1 MLKKI
6 RVLVADDDLRL
17 QSEMRE
23 KLQNYGY
30 DVITA
35 NNGFEA
41 IEQSQ
46 AQEPDLVLLDV
57 LMPKMD
63 GFQVLQ
69 VLRESTQVPVIM
81 LSCNKIDAA
90 RIKGLNMGADDYMT
104 KPFNFEELRIRIA
117 AVLHRTS
124 PLRTHDN
131 NDTLNI
137 GDMVVDFR
145 THSLTT
151 QAGSIVYFTL
161 IEWKLLMELV
171 LNPGKLIEY
180 ERLLVNVWGS
190 QYQNDIQ
197 LLRTWISRLRKKI
210 EGDAGKT
217 LIKTIRKTGYIFEMR

>member
-6 RVLVADDDLRL
+6 KILVADNDMRL

-57 LMPKMD
+57 LMPRMD

-69 VLRESTQVPVIM
+69 GLRESTQVPVIM
-81 LSCNKIDAA
+81 LSREKVDAS

-104 KPFNFEELRIRIA
+104 KPFNFEELRARIA

-124 PLRTHDN
+124 LLRTDDN
-131 NDTLNI
+131 NNTLNI
-137 GDMVVDFR
+137 GDMVVDLR
-145 THSLTT
+145 RHSVTA
-151 QAGSIVYFTL
+151 QDGSNIFLTL

-171 LNPGKLIEY
+171 MNPGKLIEY

-190 QYQNDIQ
+190 QYRNDIQ
-197 LLRTWISRLRKKI
+197 LLRTWVSRLRKKI
-210 EGDAGKT
+210 ERDVGHT